1 MIYSEL
7 ESELDSNFAINLVS
21 DFDSASESDSDSSS
35 VVINLDICIF
45 FLFNSCTLLI
55 KLAGSFFIHSHN
67 RINSY
72 ASNAIILQIMQRSF
86 GTSSPKKFAL
96 ILLSNSLTLAFMYV
110 SS

>member
-45 FLFNSCTLLI
+45 FYSIVALF
-55 KLAGSFFIHSHN
+55 
-67 RINSY
+67 
-72 ASNAIILQIMQRSF
+72 
-86 GTSSPKKFAL
+86 
-96 ILLSNSLTLAFMYV
+96 
-110 SS
+110 